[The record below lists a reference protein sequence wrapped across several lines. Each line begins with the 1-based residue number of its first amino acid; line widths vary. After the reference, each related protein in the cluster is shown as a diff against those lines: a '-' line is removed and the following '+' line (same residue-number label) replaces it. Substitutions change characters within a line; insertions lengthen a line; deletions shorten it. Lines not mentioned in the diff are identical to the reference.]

1 MTSGLDIC
9 IVGAGLGGLAAAI
22 ALRQQGHRVQ
32 IFETSL
38 SNSEIGAAITLT
50 KNALRVLDHL
60 GWNKDNCK
68 VSNHSIQIIRLSAD
82 VAPSTTSIFRGSE
95 GGYYCH
101 RVDLHEELKRIA
113 IGEGVGEP
121 VEIKLGCQVMACDPA
136 EGTLTLKDG
145 QIISA
150 DMILGADGIHVS
162 SISSLHDFQL
172 ELTAV
177 HHPYEC
183 TRARCNRASN
193 RNVAFRFLFDAAK
206 LEGQPELAWFIDLPG
221 GRLVESQAHP
231 YHRIFAYLCRSGTL
245 VNVVAQFPD
254 QRDQDQYSWTT
265 LTTRADVLAEF
276 HAYHPH
282 FLRFLELAEDPILL
296 WQLRALSILP
306 TWVRG
311 HAAIL
316 GDAAHATL
324 PTLGQ
329 GAAMALEDAGT
340 LGVLFPRDT
349 TRAEVE
355 ERLKAYEA
363 LRKERGE
370 LINRE
375 SLEQFMLLEK
385 RELMTRSTGMQKAVF
400 EHDAIAVAKGY
411 LATHFNGAV

>member
-50 KNALRVLDHL
+50 KNALRILDHL

-68 VSNHSIQIIRLSAD
+68 VVDSAGIIRLSAD
-82 VAPSTTSIFRGSE
+82 VAPSITNRGTSA

-136 EGTLTLKDG
+136 EGTSTLKDG
-145 QIISA
+145 QTISA
-150 DMILGADGIHVS
+150 DMILGADGIHSTIRTNV
-162 SISSLHDFQL
+162 L
-172 ELTAV
+172 EHVVTA
-177 HHPYEC
+177 PA
-183 TRARCNRASN
+183 TGMS
-193 RNVAFRFLFDAAK
+193 AFRFLFDAAK
-206 LEGQPELAWFIDLPG
+206 LEGQPELAWFTDPPG
-221 GRLVESQAHP
+221 ARVMESKAHP

-254 QRDQDQYSWTT
+254 QRDQDQFSWST
-265 LTTRADVLAEF
+265 LTTRAEVLAEF

-311 HAAIL
+311 RAAIL
-316 GDAAHATL
+316 GDAAHATF

-329 GAAMALEDAGT
+329 GAAMALEDAGHA
-340 LGVLFPRDT
+340 
-349 TRAEVE
+349 RAEVE

-385 RELMTRSTGMQKAVF
+385 RGLMIRSTEMQKAVF

>member
-9 IVGAGLGGLAAAI
+9 VVGAGLGGLAAAI

-68 VSNHSIQIIRLSAD
+68 VVDSAGIIRLSAD

-121 VEIKLGCQVMACDPA
+121 VKIKLGCQVMACDPA
-136 EGTLTLKDG
+136 EGTLTLKDE
-145 QIISA
+145 QTISA
-150 DMILGADGIHVS
+150 DMILGADGIHSTIRTNV
-162 SISSLHDFQL
+162 L
-172 ELTAV
+172 EHVVTA
-177 HHPYEC
+177 PA
-183 TRARCNRASN
+183 TGMS
-193 RNVAFRFLFDAAK
+193 AFRFLFDAAK
-206 LEGQPELAWFIDLPG
+206 LDGQPELAWFIDPPG

-254 QRDQDQYSWTT
+254 HRDQDQCSWTT

-276 HAYHPH
+276 QAYHPY

-311 HAAIL
+311 RAAIL

-385 RELMTRSTGMQKAVF
+385 RELMTRCKCCTDIVQSR
-400 EHDAIAVAKGY
+400 
-411 LATHFNGAV
+411 